1 MGGEMGGCGCTNSRS
16 GEAKLKYA
24 TKSQA
29 DVACTKLRKRYPDG
43 DALNSYQCPEGK
55 WWHVGNS
62 SWDDWHDFDDEN
74 RHYGTSSKASTATI
88 REIVGSRA
96 AQMRA
101 TEIADAGKKTE
112 SPYQPPIAQE
122 ANNGFGF
129 GGCLVLVVIIVALVW
144 MFSC

>member
-1 MGGEMGGCGCTNSRS
+1 MGGCGCTNSRS
-16 GEAKLKYA
+16 GEAKFRYA

-29 DVACTKLRKRYPDG
+29 DVACTKSRKRYPDG

-62 SWDDWHDFDDEN
+62 SWNDWDDFEDGN
-74 RHYGTSSKASTATI
+74 THYGTGSKVSTATI
-88 REIVGSRA
+88 GEIVGARA
-96 AQMRA
+96 VQQWEMRA
-101 TEIADAGKKTE
+101 KEIAGAGKKPD
-112 SPYQPPIAQE
+112 SSYQPPTAQE
-122 ANNGFGF
+122 ANSGFGF